1 MGDRALAALIFIF
14 ALPNVIP
21 TPPGTSAVLGVP
33 LVLLSAQ
40 LLFGTR
46 AWLPRFIAQ
55 RSFAQSAFKAVVERS
70 TPWLEKSERLM
81 RPRLLLLTT
90 GVFQRFVGA
99 ICLILAIIVMLPIPL
114 GNMLPTLAICILAL
128 GVLEKDGAWIIMGAA
143 AAAGAIGLLWG
154 VFYVALKALTLLLVS
169 L

>member
-1 MGDRALAALIFIF
+1 
-14 ALPNVIP
+14 
-21 TPPGTSAVLGVP
+21 
-33 LVLLSAQ
+33 
-40 LLFGTR
+40 
-46 AWLPRFIAQ
+46 
-55 RSFAQSAFKAVVERS
+55 
-70 TPWLEKSERLM
+70 
-81 RPRLLLLTT
+81 LLLTT